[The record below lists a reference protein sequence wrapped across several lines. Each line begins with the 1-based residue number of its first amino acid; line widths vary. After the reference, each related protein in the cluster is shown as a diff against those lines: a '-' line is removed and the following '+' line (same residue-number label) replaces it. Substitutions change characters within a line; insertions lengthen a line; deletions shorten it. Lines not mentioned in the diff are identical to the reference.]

1 MYQDQLLKANLAV
14 LERCSPAL
22 CERIR
27 AAAIPPNL
35 KVFAAKNGM
44 PTARISTPT
53 GEAALHSRYDP
64 VKEAARFVDA
74 NGFGEKDDYVLMGF
88 GFGYVAEEI
97 MSRLAR
103 HQHALIVEA
112 DPGLLRAAFSL
123 RDFTQL
129 LASPSILLYTC
140 DQPERFAL
148 DLNDFFGSFFRED
161 ITVVNYPVSM
171 RLNGALYEKARKEID
186 NAANKRVVDLQ
197 TAIVL
202 GPRCQANI
210 IDNSLVYLS
219 SPAIEHTRSA
229 FAGKPAIIVAAG
241 PSLDKNIGLLPEARH
256 SALLI
261 SVGTVFKRLLSAGAR
276 PHIVVSMDPG
286 EISYKYF
293 EDLPPVDDVFLAADP
308 EVYPGILTDYPGPKA
323 IIDIDT
329 PITKWLRTFSGP
341 KGKLEKG
348 RTVAHTA
355 YYLAEYLGADPI
367 IFVGL
372 DLSFP
377 GGKAHADGCDAAW
390 GANLSVKTEKGI
402 VMVRGIDGQMY
413 PTRKNFLN
421 FLTIF
426 ENNFA
431 QTKTRIIDA
440 TEGGALKR
448 GAEVMTLRRALD
460 ECAREKFDSAA
471 LLRRSLG
478 PPRYVGDL
486 KAYAQEVTG
495 IISSLARIRSVA
507 GEGLRML
514 EKLERLHKNNK
525 HDTPPVEKL
534 KRRINDCNIR
544 LLAEKPAIAF
554 VQRNMINTKIFFE
567 SRDIVLIE
575 QMSAGAEKVKMEM
588 KRTAVFFEDTLAS
601 ARRLSELFR
610 DLKVK
615 LDAKFVE
622 TYR

>member
-14 LERCSPAL
+14 LERRNPAL
-22 CERIR
+22 CEKIR
-27 AAAIPPNL
+27 AAAIPLNL
-35 KVFAAKNGM
+35 EVFAAKNGM

-64 VKEAARFVDA
+64 IKEATRFVDA

-97 MSRLAR
+97 MSRLAK

-112 DPGLLRAAFSL
+112 DPGLLRAALAL

-129 LASPSILLYTC
+129 LESPSILLYTC

-148 DLNDFFGSFFRED
+148 ELNDFFNSFFRED
-161 ITVVNYPVSM
+161 ITVVNYPVSI
-171 RLNGALYEKARKEID
+171 RLNGELYRKARKEID
-186 NAANKRVVDLQ
+186 NAANKRIVDLQ

-202 GPRCQANI
+202 GPKCQANI
-210 IDNSLVYLS
+210 IDNSIVYLS
-219 SPAIEHTRSA
+219 SSGIEPAKGT

-241 PSLDKNIGLLPEARH
+241 PSLDKNIGLLAEARH

-261 SVGTVFKRLLSAGAR
+261 SVGTVFKKLLSADAR
-276 PHIVVSMDPG
+276 PHIVVSMDPSA
-286 EISYKYF
+286 ISYKYF
-293 EDLPPVDDVFLAADP
+293 EDLPPVDDIFLAADP
-308 EVYPGILTDYPGPKA
+308 EVYPGILADYPGPKL

-329 PITKWLRTFSGP
+329 PITRWLRTLSGP

-355 YYLAEYLGADPI
+355 YYLAEHLGADPI

-372 DLSFP
+372 DLCFP
-377 GGKAHADGCDAAW
+377 DGKAHADGCDAAW
-390 GANLSVKTEKGI
+390 GANLDIETEKGI
-402 VMVRGIDGQMY
+402 VMMRGIDGQMH

-426 ENNFA
+426 ENIFA
-431 QTKTRIIDA
+431 QTGKRIIDA

-460 ECAREKFDSAA
+460 ECAREQFDSAA
-471 LLRRSLG
+471 VLRRSLG
-478 PPRYVGDL
+478 PPPQVDL
-486 KAYAQEVTG
+486 NTCVQQVAG

-507 GEGLRML
+507 GKGLKML
-514 EKLERLHKNNK
+514 EKLERLLKNKK
-525 HDTPPVEKL
+525 HDAPPVELL

-567 SRDIVLIE
+567 SRNIMLIE
-575 QMSAGAEKVKMEM
+575 QMSPGTEKVRMEM

-601 ARRLSELFR
+601 ARQLSELFR
-610 DLKVK
+610 DLK
-615 LDAKFVE
+615 AKPGARPVE
-622 TYR
+622 TRR